1 MAEIHPIARHFER
14 AADDYERA
22 RPTFPAEAIEHL
34 RRELDLRP
42 GRVVLDLAA
51 GTGKLT
57 RLLVR
62 SGARVI
68 AVEPLDG
75 MRAVL
80 EQAAPGVEALVG
92 TAEAI
97 PLPDESLDAVTVAQ
111 AFHWFDLDRAYR
123 EIHRVLRPGG
133 GLAVVWN
140 ARDLSNPLHA
150 AIDAELKPHR
160 DALAGREWK
169 QEFDSAVRAGLF
181 SSYELWAHAWAQ
193 EFDRELLRT
202 RFRSVSF
209 VKGMPEPEQ
218 TALLDRIVA
227 AAEGLPERFDFPYVT
242 EIFICR
248 RQS

>member
-1 MAEIHPIARHFER
+1 LGEIHPIARHFEA

-42 GRVVLDLAA
+42 GRTVLDLAA

-57 RLLVR
+57 RLLVPT
-62 SGARVI
+62 GARVV
-68 AVEPLDG
+68 AVEPLSG
-75 MRAVL
+75 MRALL
-80 EQAAPGVEALVG
+80 ERAAPGVEALEG

-97 PLPDESLDAVTVAQ
+97 PLADESVDAVTVAQ

-123 EIHRVLRPGG
+123 EIARVLRPGG

-150 AIDAELKPHR
+150 TIDAELKPHR

-169 QEFDSAVRAGLF
+169 QEFDGPVRAELF
-181 SSYELWAHAWAQ
+181 SDYELWTHVWAQ
-193 EFDRELLRT
+193 EFDRDLLRT

-209 VKGMPEPEQ
+209 VQGMPEVEQ
-218 TALLDRIVA
+218 NALLDRIVA
-227 AAEGLPERFDFPYVT
+227 AANGLPERFDFPYVT

-248 RQS
+248 RHT